1 MEDIKFLLTDQYVEF
16 SQKIA
21 GLNAELKKETE
32 ELKKHYDKY
41 VAKKKEFNEKKKHLE
56 EAVQAEL
63 NKWEEHKKKAAKSAD
78 S

>member
-1 MEDIKFLLTDQYVEF
+1 MEDIKFLLTDQSVAF
-16 SQKIA
+16 SQKGA
-21 GLNAELKKETE
+21 ELNAELKKETE

-56 EAVQAEL
+56 DSVQAEL
-63 NKWEEHKKKAAKSAD
+63 NKWEQYKKKAAKSA